1 MNDGKKLAWGATAG
15 EGERMGCWV
24 HFELG
29 HWDTVYCSFEFTKR
43 TSDMDLPS
51 RGP

>member
-1 MNDGKKLAWGATAG
+1 MTRKFYLPLKLNLFKGMMGRNWHGLGATAG

-29 HWDTVYCSFEFTKR
+29 H
-43 TSDMDLPS
+43 
-51 RGP
+51 